1 MQTFCGLVVL
11 APSLQG
17 QRVYSVVKEK
27 DLYVAVMAVYF
38 MSTSA
43 DKVPVEYL
51 GSRSNQ
57 RKGHLFGG

>member
-1 MQTFCGLVVL
+1 MQRSCGLVVL

-17 QRVYSVVKEK
+17 QRIYSVVKK
-27 DLYVAVMAVYF
+27 KNLYVAVMAVYF

-51 GSRSNQ
+51 GSSNQ